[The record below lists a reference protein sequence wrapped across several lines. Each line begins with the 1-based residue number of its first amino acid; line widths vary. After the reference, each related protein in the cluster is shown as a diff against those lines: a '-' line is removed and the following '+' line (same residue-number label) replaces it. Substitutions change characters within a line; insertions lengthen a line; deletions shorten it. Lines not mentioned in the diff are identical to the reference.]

1 MKVMTS
7 RPGAS
12 RPPIDWRSVR
22 VTVALSFAAGG
33 LIWAGA
39 STIGLGDVWLGLGM
53 MIAGAV
59 LAVGAAQVE
68 W

>member
-1 MKVMTS
+1 MK
-7 RPGAS
+7 AS

-22 VTVALSFAAGG
+22 VTVALTSAAGG
-33 LIWAGA
+33 LVWAGA
-39 STIGLGDVWLGLGM
+39 STIGLGEVWLGLGM

-59 LAVGAAQVE
+59 IAVGAAQVQ